1 MIKGLM
7 GERHVVVTGGNT
19 SVPYVSQNINNPIQG
34 MIRVWGTD
42 TQVYDGNGWIT
53 MNTSYATVGL
63 SNQAQE
69 AIDWAQYKMQEERD
83 IELLKAQYPHLT
95 EAIEEVEHAKRALQ
109 TLIALTKEYDV
120 AG

>member
-7 GERHVVVTGGNT
+7 GEQHVLVTGGNT
-19 SVPYVSQNINNPIQG
+19 SLPYVSQNTNNPIQG

-42 TQVYDGNGWIT
+42 MQVYDGNSWIT
-53 MNTSYATVGL
+53 LNTSYATVGL
-63 SNQAQE
+63 SNSAQE

-83 IELLKAQYPHLT
+83 LASIKAQYPHLT
-95 EAIEEVEHAKRALQ
+95 EAIEEVEHAKQALE

>member
-1 MIKGLM
+1 M
-7 GERHVVVTGGNT
+7 GEQHVVVTGGNT
-19 SVPYVSQNINNPIQG
+19 SVPYVSQNTNNPIQG

-42 TQVYDGNGWIT
+42 MQVYDGNGWVTIT
-53 MNTSYATVGL
+53 TSYATVGL
-63 SNQAQE
+63 SNSAQE

-83 IELLKAQYPHLT
+83 LESIKAQYPHLT

-109 TLIALTKEYDV
+109 TLIALTKEYNV

>member
-1 MIKGLM
+1 MIKGLR
-7 GERHVVVTGGNT
+7 GERHVTVTGGNT
-19 SVPYVSQNINNPIQG
+19 SVPYVNIGLDKPMAG
-34 MIRVWGTD
+34 VIRVSGTD
-42 TQVYDGNGWIT
+42 MQVFDGTSWMT

-63 SNQAQE
+63 SNAAQE

-83 IELLKAQYPHLT
+83 MEVIKAQYPHLT
-95 EAIEEVEHAKRALQ
+95 EAIEEVEHAKRALN